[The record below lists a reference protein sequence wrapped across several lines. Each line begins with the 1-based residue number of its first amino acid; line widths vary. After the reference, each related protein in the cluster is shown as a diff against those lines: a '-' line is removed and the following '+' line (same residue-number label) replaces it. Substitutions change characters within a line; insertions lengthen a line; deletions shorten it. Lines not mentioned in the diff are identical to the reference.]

1 MAATKSAGRVS
12 IRVLPDSTRFRE
24 DLKKTLDRIE
34 KSMTVKIRVDPIL
47 DNKQLAE
54 MKRRIEELA
63 ITIKPHVDLTI
74 PHDDIERMKQV
85 IEAMDPEVTINT
97 NLDTAGAAARISALT
112 RARIVPIIPTVMK
125 GAADNFTK
133 HLAAIAGASYI
144 TQEIDKGIKFLRNI
158 DTHAVAIAKQATL
171 IGTVIASSAGLLQG
185 VFALGEGLI
194 QTTALLSVAPALLSS
209 MGIASAVFIVA
220 LKDMKTVLADL
231 GPAFTELADNMS
243 VAFWNEAAEPIRE
256 MTNHLMPTLS
266 EKMILASTSMGKLT
280 GQIAASFK
288 QHVTIEKFALMF
300 DRVLESM
307 DTVRGAVDPL
317 IEAFTILGLHG
328 TKYLNRLSKSIVK
341 LTEDF
346 RDWLKVNDENGN
358 LTKWTE
364 DGIRAFKDLGGV
376 IKGVWDIFGALNT
389 AIKAAGGP
397 TLADLHRGLDN
408 LARMMES
415 DQFQTALT
423 GVFRGMNHALGDI
436 GRAIIDLGPS
446 MATMAP
452 TIERIFV
459 SLGDTVATLLGYFGQ
474 IMEHPFVRKGLN
486 DLFEGINKGVKN
498 LAPAIEPFAK
508 ALGSLLTLLGT
519 VLENVGALVATI
531 MTEWGPSLQTLSDT
545 FDTLATPLREMLE
558 DVVREL
564 TPAIKILVEEAIVP
578 LLVWI
583 RDHLIPAISQFAQDA
598 GPELVVIAQAI
609 ADVINDYLIP
619 ALSWLTDMF
628 IDADGEGSNF
638 KKGLEDIKQLIDDPE
653 NWALEFSSNYM
664 EFSRGLDK
672 WFGEQWDGMMDEAN
686 KRIAGAPSENIL
698 DKFGQWCIKLGKGF
712 GKSIADMWNNID
724 WAPKAEGK
732 NTLSEGLAEKWEGT
746 AEWFDGAIRNI
757 EEWSGDLRGKIKES
771 FDKSALGQAIGELKE
786 PFKEKW
792 DGLEGILGET
802 KNNWDNWWGK
812 WKIDRYAVADGI
824 DVESMEPAAAGIDI
838 KLEDIKRLFD
848 EWWPKITEGW
858 GKFWDGFGTKSSET
872 WEGFSVGISEWWL
885 GVSEGFAEW
894 WAGITEGWT
903 AFWDGFGTKFEE
915 TKTSIKEGFT
925 TWWAEVRTGFDEWW
939 AGITEG
945 WNNFWVGF
953 GEKFTESKDN
963 IKSGFSTWWT
973 EIKDGFNTWWNDVKT
988 GWNNFWAGVG
998 QTTSEKWNE
1007 IKTTI
1012 STKIDEIK
1020 QGIATWIEDQK
1031 SRIRNG
1037 WENVKNDTSTKWNEI
1052 KQTIATKWQEIVN
1065 YVPGKLQEF
1074 SSNVRNGFQNAVQGA
1089 RDQMQ
1094 RMVEAIRTK
1103 LDEAVNWVRDLPHR
1117 LINALTGT
1125 SLYQSGRSLL
1135 GGFVD
1140 GIRDMGENAVNAA
1153 RNALQRVR
1161 NLFPHSPAKEGP
1173 FSGKGWTLYS
1183 GQALIEGFAEG
1194 MDDRMGTAVTAAHR
1208 VNTGISKELNSVEAQ
1223 MNSADSIESRAAAA
1237 GGNVNVKIYNPIAE
1251 PSSRTIARAS
1261 SVIRLGG
1268 KFE

>member
-34 KSMTVKIRVDPIL
+34 NSMKVRIKVEPIL

-63 ITIKPHVDLTI
+63 ITIKPHIDLSV
-74 PHDDIERMKQV
+74 PHEDIERIKQT
-85 IEAMDPEVTINT
+85 IESMDAEVTVNT

-125 GAADNFTK
+125 GAAENFNK

-171 IGTVIASSAGLLQG
+171 IGSVIAGAAGLLQG
-185 VFALGEGLI
+185 VFALGDGLI
-194 QTTALLSVAPALLSS
+194 QTTALLTVAPALLSS
-209 MGIASAVFIVA
+209 MGIAAAVFIVA

-231 GPAFTELADNMS
+231 GPAFTTLADEMS
-243 VAFWNEAAEPIRE
+243 VSFWNEAAEPIRE

-288 QHVTIEKFALMF
+288 EHVTIEKFALMF

-307 DTVRGAVDPL
+307 ETVRGAVDPL
-317 IEAFTILGLHG
+317 IEAFTILGMHG
-328 TKYLNRLSKSIVK
+328 TKYLDRLSKSIVK

-364 DGIRAFKDLGGV
+364 DGIKAFKDLGGV

-397 TLADLHRGLDN
+397 SLADLHRGLDN
-408 LARMMES
+408 LAAMMQSE
-415 DQFQTALT
+415 QFQTALT

-436 GRAIIDLGPS
+436 GRAIVDLGPS
-446 MATMAP
+446 LATLAP

-474 IMEHPFVRKGLN
+474 IMEHPFVRKGLT

-498 LAPAIEPFAK
+498 LAPAIEPFSV

-578 LLVWI
+578 LLEWI
-583 RDHLIPAISQFAQDA
+583 RDHLIPAMSDFAKVA
-598 GPELVVIAQAI
+598 GPELVTAAQAI
-609 ADVINDYLIP
+609 ADIINDYLIP
-619 ALSWLTDMF
+619 ALTFLTDQF
-628 IDADGEGSNF
+628 KDTDGEGSNF
-638 KKGLEDIKQLIDDPE
+638 KKGLEDIKQLINDPE
-653 NWALEFSSNYM
+653 NWAIEFSSNYM
-664 EFSRGLDK
+664 DFSRGLDK
-672 WFGEQWDGMMDEAN
+672 WFGEQWDGMYEEAE
-686 KRIAGAPSENIL
+686 KRVAGAPSENIL
-698 DKFGQWCIKLGKGF
+698 DKFGEWCIKLGKGF
-712 GKSIADMWNNID
+712 GKSVADMWNNID
-724 WAPKAEGK
+724 WAPKTEGK
-732 NTLSEGLAEKWEGT
+732 NSLVEGVQEKWDDFAT
-746 AEWFDGAIRNI
+746 WWDGALRNI
-757 EEWSGDLRGKIKES
+757 EEWGQKLRDAIKEAFGKSAIGQAVGDLT
-771 FDKSALGQAIGELKE
+771 E
-786 PFKEKW
+786 PFKGKF
-792 DGLEGILGET
+792 DGLDGLLEGT
-802 KNNWDNWWGK
+802 KKNWDSFWGK

-858 GKFWDGFGTKSSET
+858 GTFWEGFTTKASET
-872 WEGFSVGISEWWL
+872 WEGFSTGIGEWWT

-894 WAGITEGWT
+894 WAGITEGWNT
-903 AFWDGFGTKFEE
+903 FWDGFGTKFEE
-915 TKTSIKEGFT
+915 TKTSIKEGFS
-925 TWWAEVRTGFDEWW
+925 TWFTDVRTGFDEWW
-939 AGITEG
+939 TGITDG
-945 WNNFWVGF
+945 WNNFWTGF
-953 GEKFTESKDN
+953 GEKFTESKDG
-963 IKSGFSTWWT
+963 IKTGFSTWWA
-973 EIKDGFNTWWNDVKT
+973 EIKEGFTTWWEDIKT
-988 GWNNFWAGVG
+988 GWNDFWAGVG
-998 QTTSEKWNE
+998 ETTSTWWTD

-1012 STKIDEIK
+1012 STKIEEIK

-1031 SRIRNG
+1031 AKIRDG
-1037 WENVKNDTSTKWNEI
+1037 WQNIKNDTATKWAEI
-1052 KQTIATKWQEIVN
+1052 KQELANKWNEIVN

-1074 SSNVRNGFQNAVQGA
+1074 TSNVRNGFESARQAARDKLQELVNAV
-1089 RDQMQ
+1089 R
-1094 RMVEAIRTK
+1094 EK
-1103 LDEAVNWVRDLPHR
+1103 LEEAVNWVRGLPQR
-1117 LINALTGT
+1117 MINALTGT

-1135 GGFVD
+1135 SGFVE
-1140 GIRDMGENAVNAA
+1140 GIRSMGETAANAA
-1153 RNALQRVR
+1153 RDVLQRVR

-1183 GQALIEGFAEG
+1183 GEALIDGFAEG
-1194 MDDRMGTAVTAAHR
+1194 MDNSMNSAVHTARR
-1208 VNTGISKELNSVEAQ
+1208 VNKGISGELNSMQANGAFSGNMKEKT
-1223 MNSADSIESRAAAA
+1223 
-1237 GGNVNVKIYNPIAE
+1237 GGDVNLNIYNPIAE
-1251 PSSRTIARAS
+1251 PTSKTIARAS
-1261 SVIRLGG
+1261 SMIKLGG
-1268 KFE
+1268 K